1 MQNDLTPRP
10 REKLMSRGAESLEDV
25 ELFALLLGSGVA
37 GRPVMTVAQQLIQQF
52 GGVAGVLGA
61 SWEQLRATPGI
72 GTARFAIFQ
81 AARELARRAAAE
93 PLADRPLFGN
103 PQTVGNFLVSQLAC
117 LPHEVFAVMFL
128 DARHRLIR
136 FEKIFQGSLTH
147 TSVYPRE
154 IARRCLQLNAAAI
167 IVAHN
172 HPSGTAEPSRAD
184 QLLTT
189 ALRKSLTGLEIELL
203 DHMVVAGNQAISI
216 DLV

>member
-10 REKLMSRGAESLEDV
+10 REKLMSRGAESLEDA

-37 GRPVMTVAQQLIQQF
+37 GRPVMQVAHDLIQQF
-52 GGVAGVLGA
+52 GGVAGILSA

-93 PLADRPLFGN
+93 PLSHRPLMGN
-103 PQTVGNFLVSQLAC
+103 PVAVEDFLVSQLAC

-136 FEKIFQGSLTH
+136 FEKVFQGSLTQ

-154 IARRCLQLNAAAI
+154 IARRCLRLNAAAV

-172 HPSGTAEPSRAD
+172 HPSGTCEPSLAD

-189 ALRKSLTGLEIELL
+189 ALRKSLAGLEIDLL
-203 DHMVVAGNQAISI
+203 DHLLVAGNRAVSI
-216 DLV
+216 GAV